1 MVVPSIIVSAI
12 DEEADISMV
21 YSFAEEET
29 KEHEVNFSANLDEF
43 IFSSTYLNERAFS
56 DLITV
61 KFNNVDFLTSQHYVG
76 IIVPPPEF
84 S

>member
-1 MVVPSIIVSAI
+1 VPTVIVATI

-29 KEHEVNFSANLDEF
+29 KEHEVKISPNLDDYIFTSRFFDEKAFTELLTTKFKDVNLLTF
-43 IFSSTYLNERAFS
+43 I
-56 DLITV
+56 
-61 KFNNVDFLTSQHYVG
+61 HHPG

>member
-1 MVVPSIIVSAI
+1 MPTIIVTAI
-12 DEEADISMV
+12 DEQADISMV

-29 KEHEVNFSANLDEF
+29 KEHEVKISANLDDY
-43 IFSSTYLNERAFS
+43 IFTHRFFDERAFS
-56 DLITV
+56 ELVTA
-61 KFNNVDFLTSQHYVG
+61 KFNNVNLLAFLHHPG